1 MNPDQNQNHIQNQNQ
16 NQSLATN
23 IKNSNE
29 HTLTSL
35 GFQHVQ
41 KHVADC
47 ALSYLGKR
55 YAREM
60 QPMTDARQIQIRLN
74 ETAEAAALVRLGA
87 SVPIPSL
94 DGMETIM
101 DLLGT
106 GYLFS
111 ERDFSHLVQFL
122 RSSAQLMKYMESKSG
137 IAPHVSGYAASMML
151 MEPLLSEIERCIH
164 HGSIQDQASK
174 ELARIRKKM
183 SVTEERMK
191 RKLDSLVNQHRSIMQ
206 EQVVSQRNGRNVL
219 PIKKEFRKHVKGAV
233 LDESGSGQTVYI
245 EPAELTGLQMELTL
259 LQAEESREEMKILG
273 DLTSLTESYSREITL
288 NTETIGVLDFLFAK
302 AKYAAAIDGRPVQVN
317 TCGKVKLR
325 RARHPLMGPSMI
337 PLDFS
342 IGYTYISLIITGPNT
357 GGKTVAL
364 KTLGL
369 LTLMVQSG
377 LLVPVDEGSEMA
389 VYDQIAVD
397 IGDGQSME
405 QALSTFS
412 AHIRK
417 MIAILEQANPSTLVL
432 IDEMASG
439 TDPGEGVGLS
449 IAMLEELHSRGA
461 TVVATTHFGEI
472 KHFAAATPGFENAR
486 MEFDTVT
493 LQPLY
498 RLRIGEAGESYAYS
512 IALKLGM
519 PEHIINRS
527 KCVSG
532 KALTESAVHVAPKQ
546 PQLRSDNEAHTPATA
561 SNKRADS
568 AEHNVPVEEDTSLAR
583 AVVPKEHTTLEM
595 EMHTALHEHKVPK
608 AYNSHPAVPND
619 TTASAS
625 QHSLPVG
632 TAPKTN
638 DTASSNVSPV
648 RAFRKGDRV
657 YAAYL
662 DQAGIVSEEE
672 DNRGQIGVLIRGRKL
687 KIHKK
692 RLRLH
697 ISADE
702 LYPGNYDLDIV
713 LETKENRKKRK
724 LMGRKHIEGLQIELP
739 PEE

>member
-1 MNPDQNQNHIQNQNQ
+1 MNENTMNTLGYHQIQNN
-16 NQSLATN
+16 
-23 IKNSNE
+23 
-29 HTLTSL
+29 
-35 GFQHVQ
+35 
-41 KHVADC
+41 VASC

-55 YAREM
+55 YAKEM
-60 QPMTDARQIQIRLN
+60 KPMVDPGLIQMRLAETEEASALIRY
-74 ETAEAAALVRLGA
+74 GA

-111 ERDFSHLVQFL
+111 ERDFTQLAQFL
-122 RSSAQLMKYMESKSG
+122 RSCAQLMKYMEGKSQA
-137 IAPHVSGYAASMML
+137 APTVSRYASSMMR
-151 MEPLLSEIERCIH
+151 MESLLSEIERCIYS
-164 HGSIQDQASK
+164 GRIQDQASK
-174 ELARIRKKM
+174 ELTRIRKKM
-183 SVTEERMK
+183 TVNEERMK
-191 RKLDSLVNQHRSIMQ
+191 RKLDSLVSKHRSIMQ
-206 EQVVSQRNGRNVL
+206 ENVISQRGGRTVL
-219 PIKKEFRKHVKGAV
+219 PIKKEFRKQVKGSV

-245 EPAELTGLQMELTL
+245 EPAELVGLQMELAS

-273 DLTSLTESYSREITL
+273 DLTSLAESYNREIAL
-288 NTETIGVLDFLFAK
+288 NTETVGILDFLFAK
-302 AKYAAAIDGRPVQVN
+302 AKYAATMDGRTVQVN
-317 TCGKVKLR
+317 TSGRITLQQ
-325 RARHPLMGPSMI
+325 ARHPLMGASMI
-337 PLDFS
+337 PLDFA
-342 IGYTYISLIITGPNT
+342 IGRDYSSLIITGPNT

-369 LTLMVQSG
+369 LTLMMQSG
-377 LLVPVDEGSEMA
+377 LLVPVGEGGEMA
-389 VYDQIAVD
+389 VYHEVAVD
-397 IGDGQSME
+397 IGDGQSLE

-412 AHIRK
+412 AHIRN
-417 MIAILEQANPSTLVL
+417 MIRILEQANSSTLVL

-472 KHFAAATPGFENAR
+472 KHFAAAARGFENAR

-519 PEHIINRS
+519 PQRIIDRS
-527 KCVSG
+527 QSISDQGISKSPINSMSSIMPIV
-532 KALTESAVHVAPKQ
+532 KPIPTESSVLEPFPNSTAVQKTEKKVHSPAA
-546 PQLRSDNEAHTPATA
+546 SEAGNPALQ
-561 SNKRADS
+561 
-568 AEHNVPVEEDTSLAR
+568 VEDTKS
-583 AVVPKEHTTLEM
+583 VP
-595 EMHTALHEHKVPK
+595 
-608 AYNSHPAVPND
+608 PA
-619 TTASAS
+619 
-625 QHSLPVG
+625 
-632 TAPKTN
+632 KK
-638 DTASSNVSPV
+638 
-648 RAFRKGDRV
+648 FRKGDRV

-662 DQAGIVSEEE
+662 NQSGIVCDVE
-672 DNRGQIGVLIRGRKL
+672 DSRGNIGVMLRGRKV

-692 RLRLH
+692 RLTLH

-702 LYPGNYDLDIV
+702 LYPGDDYDLDIV

-724 LMGRKHIEGLQIELP
+724 LMGRKHVEGLTIELP

>member
-1 MNPDQNQNHIQNQNQ
+1 MNNINTNNAM
-16 NQSLATN
+16 NTN
-23 IKNSNE
+23 IKNVNE
-29 HTLTSL
+29 KTLTSL
-35 GFQHVQ
+35 SFHHIQ
-41 KHVADC
+41 KNIADC

-55 YAREM
+55 YAREL
-60 QPMTDARQIQIRLN
+60 QPMTDAHLIQMRLD
-74 ETAEAAALVRLGA
+74 ETEEAAALVRFGA

-94 DGMETIM
+94 EGLETIIA
-101 DLLGT
+101 LLGT

-111 ERDFSHLVQFL
+111 ERDFSHLAQFL
-122 RSSAQLMKYMESKSG
+122 RSCAQLMKYMESKSG
-137 IAPHVSGYAASMML
+137 IAPIVSRYASSMIL
-151 MEPLLSEIERCIH
+151 MDSLRSEIERCIH
-164 HGSIQDQASK
+164 NGRIEDQASK
-174 ELARIRKKM
+174 ELIRIRKKM
-183 SVTEERMK
+183 SVNEERMK
-191 RKLDSLVNQHRSIMQ
+191 RKLDSLVSRHRSIMQ
-206 EQVVSQRNGRNVL
+206 EQVVSQRNGRTVL
-219 PIKKEFRKHVKGAV
+219 PIKKEFRKHVKGSV

-273 DLTSLTESYSREITL
+273 DLTSLAESYSREIAL
-288 NTETIGVLDFLFAK
+288 NTETVGILDFLFAK
-302 AKYAAAIDGRPVQVN
+302 AKYAVAIDGRSVRVN
-317 TCGKVKLR
+317 NHGKISLR
-325 RARHPLMGPSMI
+325 RARHPLMGSSMV

-342 IGYTYISLIITGPNT
+342 IGYTYSSLIITGPNT

-369 LTLMVQSG
+369 LTLMMQSG
-377 LLVPVDEGSEMA
+377 LLVPVAEGGEMA
-389 VYDQIAVD
+389 VYEQIAVD
-397 IGDGQSME
+397 IGNGQSLE

-412 AHIRK
+412 AHIRN
-417 MIAILEQANPSTLVL
+417 MITILKQANPSTLVL

-449 IAMLEELHSRGA
+449 IAMLEELHKCGA

-472 KHFAAATPGFENAR
+472 KYFAAATSGFENAR
-486 MEFDTVT
+486 MEFDTAS

-519 PEHIINRS
+519 PEHIIERS
-527 KCVSG
+527 KSIADEPLNRNAKQVTQNELQQKNHRDRHTSAPDYVEQTQSLEHCSHIEDTNLLEN
-532 KALTESAVHVAPKQ
+532 KAPTADANIKESTLNDRNDISPGSN
-546 PQLRSDNEAHTPATA
+546 SD
-561 SNKRADS
+561 SNKA
-568 AEHNVPVEEDTSLAR
+568 
-583 AVVPKEHTTLEM
+583 
-595 EMHTALHEHKVPK
+595 
-608 AYNSHPAVPND
+608 
-619 TTASAS
+619 
-625 QHSLPVG
+625 
-632 TAPKTN
+632 
-638 DTASSNVSPV
+638 PV

-662 DQAGIVSEEE
+662 DQAGIVSDEE
-672 DNRGQIGVLIRGRKL
+672 DHRGQIGVMFRGRKL

-713 LETKENRKKRK
+713 LESKENRKKRN
-724 LMGRKHIEGLQIELP
+724 LMKRKHVEGLHIELP

>member
-1 MNPDQNQNHIQNQNQ
+1 MNENTLNTLGYHHIQNN
-16 NQSLATN
+16 
-23 IKNSNE
+23 
-29 HTLTSL
+29 
-35 GFQHVQ
+35 
-41 KHVADC
+41 VASC

-55 YAREM
+55 YARELK
-60 QPMTDARQIQIRLN
+60 PMVDAQLIQMRLA
-74 ETAEAAALVRLGA
+74 ETEEAAALIRSGA

-111 ERDFSHLVQFL
+111 ERDFSQLAQFL
-122 RSSAQLMKYMESKSG
+122 RSCAQLMKYMEGKSEA
-137 IAPHVSGYAASMML
+137 APTVSRYASSMMR
-151 MEPLLSEIERCIH
+151 MESLLSEIERCIH
-164 HGSIQDQASK
+164 SGRIQDQASK
-174 ELARIRKKM
+174 ELTRIRKKM
-183 SVTEERMK
+183 TVHEERMK
-191 RKLDSLVNQHRSIMQ
+191 RKLDSLVSKHRSIMQ
-206 EQVVSQRNGRNVL
+206 ENVISQRGGRTVL
-219 PIKKEFRKHVKGAV
+219 PIKKEFRKQVKGSV

-245 EPAELTGLQMELTL
+245 EPAELVGLQMELTS

-273 DLTSLTESYSREITL
+273 DLTSLAESYNREIAL
-288 NTETIGVLDFLFAK
+288 NTETVGVLDFLFAK
-302 AKYAAAIDGRPVQVN
+302 AKYAATMDGRSVQVN
-317 TCGKVKLR
+317 TSGLVTLQQ
-325 RARHPLMGPSMI
+325 ARHPLMGSSMV
-337 PLDFS
+337 PLDFA
-342 IGYTYISLIITGPNT
+342 IGRDYSSLIITGPNT

-369 LTLMVQSG
+369 LTLMMQSG
-377 LLVPVDEGSEMA
+377 LLVPVGEGGEMA
-389 VYDQIAVD
+389 VYHEVAVD
-397 IGDGQSME
+397 IGDGQSLE

-412 AHIRK
+412 AHIRN
-417 MIAILEQANPSTLVL
+417 MIGILEQADASTLVL

-486 MEFDTVT
+486 MEFDTAT

-519 PEHIINRS
+519 PQRIIDRS
-527 KCVSG
+527 KSISNQGVSPSQSSS
-532 KALTESAVHVAPKQ
+532 LSPTE
-546 PQLRSDNEAHTPATA
+546 PATKPTFTERPA
-561 SNKRADS
+561 QELPPNSTAVQKTVKRA
-568 AEHNVPVEEDTSLAR
+568 EMPVKIE
-583 AVVPKEHTTLEM
+583 
-595 EMHTALHEHKVPK
+595 
-608 AYNSHPAVPND
+608 
-619 TTASAS
+619 
-625 QHSLPVG
+625 
-632 TAPKTN
+632 
-638 DTASSNVSPV
+638 ASSSSRLSEGTQP
-648 RAFRKGDRV
+648 ALPTKKFRKGDRV

-662 DQAGIVSEEE
+662 NQAGIVCDVE
-672 DNRGQIGVLIRGRKL
+672 DSRGNIGVMLRGRKV

-692 RLRLH
+692 RLTLH

-702 LYPGNYDLDIV
+702 LYPGDDYDLDIV

-724 LMGRKHIEGLQIELP
+724 LMGRKHVEGLMIELP